1 MILYCLLCILE
12 IFHDKC
18 VPLKNTRVKIN
29 YAYIFVNM
37 CENYSR
43 VDMEEWKCWVE
54 EYVHFKV

>member
-1 MILYCLLCILE
+1 MILYCLLCMFE

-18 VPLKNTRVKIN
+18 VPLNNTRGKTY

-37 CENYSR
+37 CKNYSR

>member
-1 MILYCLLCILE
+1 MFE

-18 VPLKNTRVKIN
+18 VPLKNTRLKTN

-54 EYVHFKV
+54 EDVHFKV